1 MVFASFITKDIKMQS
16 VVNLSL
22 EIETFSGPTFY
33 LHIQNS
39 PSGTISNVK
48 NTLSEY
54 TTYLQVQSFHI
65 SCYYKCSCY
74 TRGQFQHALRKY
86 FKLSR

>member
-22 EIETFSGPTFY
+22 ETETFSGPTFY

-65 SCYYKCSCY
+65 SVTINAVVTQEVNPNMLYASI
-74 TRGQFQHALRKY
+74 LN
-86 FKLSR
+86 